1 MDKVE
6 DTAVVLRRAE
16 NDFTLALFRV
26 ALCKKPADRL
36 TDDEE
41 TLAEDFAH
49 EVVIPMLDALLAH
62 HNAVE
67 AAKNQQ
73 AQAAAK
79 SVELPAT
86 RADVWEPIENLFVY
100 EVVAKT
106 KQGIAPALGPIH
118 QATFEDGIRAAFR
131 NIRLAK
137 ALPE

>member
-1 MDKVE
+1 MNKVD
-6 DTAVVLRRAE
+6 DTAVDLRRAE
-16 NDFTLALFRV
+16 YDFAVGLFRV
-26 ALCKKPADRL
+26 VLRKEPDDRL
-36 TDDEE
+36 TNDEE
-41 TLAEDFAH
+41 ILAEDFAH
-49 EVVIPMLDALLAH
+49 EVVGPLLDSLLAH

-118 QATFEDGIRAAFR
+118 QATFEDGVRAAFR